1 MPAGR
6 LRDRITL
13 LTRQAG
19 RDAVGQPL
27 NGWDES
33 SPIWADVQMIGGREQ
48 LRAGR
53 EVSEGQYSIRIRY
66 RSSVTTA
73 QRIRLAV
80 SGEVLDIKLA
90 QPDQR
95 RAWLTI
101 TAERVDP

>member
-13 LTRQAG
+13 LARQSG

-27 NGWDES
+27 DDWGES
-33 SPIWADVQMIGGREQ
+33 PPIWADVQMIGGREQ
-48 LRAGR
+48 IRAGR
-53 EVSEGQYSIRIRY
+53 EVSEGQYSIRIRH
-66 RSSVTTA
+66 RPGVTTA

>member
-6 LRDRITL
+6 LRDRINL
-13 LTRQAG
+13 LTHQVG

-27 NGWDES
+27 DDWVAS
-33 SPIWADVQMIGGREQ
+33 APIMADVQMIGGREQ
-48 LRAGR
+48 IRAGR
-53 EVSEGQYSIRIRY
+53 EVSEGQYSIRISY
-66 RSSVTTA
+66 RVGVTTA
-73 QRIRLAV
+73 QRIRLDGG
-80 SGEVLDIKLA
+80 GEVLDIKLA